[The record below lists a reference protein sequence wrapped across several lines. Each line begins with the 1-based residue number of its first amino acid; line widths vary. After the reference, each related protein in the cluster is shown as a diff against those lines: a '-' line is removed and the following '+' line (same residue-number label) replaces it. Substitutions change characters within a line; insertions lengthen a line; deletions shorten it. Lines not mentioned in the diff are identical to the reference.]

1 MPGGVSPQY
10 SKRGLSLSVAVT
22 SGGRRML
29 AHMKKIASSR
39 SGLNSRQNCAADDQG
54 CAKKHEFGSLKR
66 RI

>member
-1 MPGGVSPQY
+1 
-10 SKRGLSLSVAVT
+10 VT
-22 SGGRRML
+22 SGGRRMR
-29 AHMKKIASSR
+29 AHMNKIASSR